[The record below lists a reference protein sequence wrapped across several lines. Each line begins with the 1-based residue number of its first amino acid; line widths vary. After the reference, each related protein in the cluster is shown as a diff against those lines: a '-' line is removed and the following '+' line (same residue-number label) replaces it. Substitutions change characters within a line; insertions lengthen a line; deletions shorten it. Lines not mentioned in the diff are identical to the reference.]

1 MVVVVVVV
9 VIFDKRTRFLNLRKW
24 SRAKSSGLGVH
35 ELQTVMVLNGLSL
48 QKRCSYFVKLQQ
60 KRINY

>member
-9 VIFDKRTRFLNLRKW
+9 AIFKRTRFLNLRKW
-24 SRAKSSGLGVH
+24 SRVKSSGLGVH

-60 KRINY
+60 KRIKY